1 MKDTASSCMV
11 VATLIATV
19 MFAAAF
25 SVPGGNDD
33 DTGRPIFLTK
43 KSFLVFAISD
53 ALALF
58 SSATSILIFLS
69 ILTSR
74 YAEEDFLESLP
85 NRLIIGLATLF
96 ISVAT
101 MMIAFCATLFIVL
114 GPELV
119 WVANPMALV
128 ACVPSQGRKPNS
140 FLFPVSSTPGNL
152 PVTVFLSG
160 HLPISQ
166 LSGTGTKED
175 PRAPRHAHFH
185 GRRVRRFSGD
195 APPPPAS
202 PAADQHP
209 YLPGSPIRALHV
221 PLLGIFVSVSPPNS
235 LSGEVPATFSTP
247 IPARALGSVL
257 LPFWCENYLSW
268 SASVELWFMGQ
279 GYEDHLVTQEAD
291 IPEAYKTCFKFW
303 TQAKGLYTND
313 IQRLYKVASAIVHLS
328 QQDLDLSTYIGQI
341 ASLKEQFLTVMP
353 LTPDVGAQQTQ
364 LDKFFMV
371 LTLIGLRPD
380 LEPIR
385 DQILGSSSVP
395 SLDDVFARLLRI
407 SSTQTLP
414 SDSASDS
421 SVLVSQ
427 TTSRGGRSGTRGRG
441 QRPHCT
447 YCNKLGHTRDRCYQ
461 LHGRPPRTAHM
472 AQSSDSPLPQPPSSS
487 ASQTSQASIASVAQ
501 PGNASAC
508 LTHTSSLGPWIL
520 DSGAS
525 DHLSGNKD
533 LFSSITTTSDLPT
546 VTLANGSQ
554 TVAKGIGLALP
565 LPSLPLTSVLYTP
578 ECPFNLIS
586 ISKITRTLN
595 CSITFS
601 DKFVT
606 LQDRSTGKTIGIGR
620 ESQGLYHLTSDSS
633 PAVCISTDAPLLI
646 HNRLGHPS
654 LSKFQKMVPRFST
667 LSSLPCESCQL
678 GKHTRVS
685 FPKRLN
691 NRAKSPFELVHTDV
705 WGPCRTAST
714 LGFQYF
720 VTFIDDYSRCTWLFL
735 MKNRAELFS
744 IFQKF
749 YTEIQTQ
756 FNISIRVLRSDN
768 AREYFSAQF
777 TSFMSHHGILHQSS
791 CAHTPQQNGVAE
803 RKNRHLVETART
815 LLLHSHVPF
824 RFWGDAVLTACY
836 LINRMPS
843 SVLHDQIPHSLLFPD
858 QPLYFLP
865 PRVFGC
871 TCFVHILT
879 PGQDKLSAKAMK
891 CLFLGYSRLQKGYRC
906 YSLETHRY
914 FISADV
920 TFFEDSPFFSTT
932 SESLPVSEVLP
943 IPIVSPPDAMP
954 PRPLQVY
961 HRRPRVVAPL
971 PFLRHLLTHFLS
983 LRLHLPRLCLLLMTY
998 PLLFGKAGDRQWW
1011 MKWLLC
1017 TLMALGNLVVLPS
1030 GKSTVG
1036 CRWVYAVKVGPD
1048 GQVDRLKARLVAKGY
1063 TQVYGSDYGDTF
1075 SPVAKIASVRLLL
1088 SMAAM
1093 CSWPLYQLDIKNAF
1107 LHGDLARKFIWSN
1120 LLCIYL
1126 VVYVDD
1132 IVITGSDQDGIQKL
1146 KQHLFTHF
1154 QTKDLGK
1161 LKYFLGIEIAQS
1173 SSGVVLSQRKTGEPL
1188 GDPGRYR
1195 RLVGK
1200 LNYLTITRPD
1210 ISFPVSVV
1218 SQFLQSPCDS
1228 HWDAVI
1234 RILRYIKSTPGQG
1247 VLYENRGHTQV
1258 VGYTDADWAG
1268 SPTDRRSTSGY
1279 CVFIGGNLISWKSKK
1294 QDVVARSSAEA
1305 EYRAMALATCE
1316 LIWLR
1321 HLLQELRF
1329 GKDEQM
1335 KLICD
1340 NQAALHIASNPV
1352 FHERTKHIE
1361 VDCHFIREKI
1371 ASGCVATSFV
1381 NSNDQL
1387 ADIFTKSLRGRAASN
1402 YVKGQMLWM
1411 LMIRLF
1417 KGKLCFFIYDVCF
1430 LSTTY
1435 LWPKSIV
1442 AHNFIQ
1448 VIVEVPCK
1456 VRSQMGLGQCKKC
1469 YCKPTFDQAK
1479 YVCANSNF
1487 IEEKVNML
1495 ISSKLKE
1502 NHNSIYSGR
1511 ASNILPMFLHNTLI
1525 SGFIAAERELPV
1537 TDGVL
1542 PAFQGRGVGLYT
1554 MAADSSS
1561 VDVILDFL
1569 RRNRFTRAE
1578 AALRSELGNRPDLN
1592 GFLQKLT
1599 LEEKA
1604 DSGNVAGVEAANGD
1618 GSQAQ
1623 GSGSK
1628 ELVIVKEIECGERNK
1643 PPSGDATN
1651 MRSDKNFAFSK
1662 GSEDT
1667 VLDLYTW
1674 KFNADPYR
1682 NEGGSSGVS
1691 TKNNSNSNS
1700 VLELQV
1706 YEQSRYRIGELS
1718 DAVASK
1724 DAKSGEEEI
1733 GFSGEKRGSWVGSSS
1748 EKDGKR
1754 KAEMGGIRAAIKE
1767 QVDEVGRALYFG
1779 KSQGSSEL
1787 KTISSLN
1794 FPLVLECQKEELP
1807 RLPPVKLKSEE
1818 KPLNISWEEKF
1829 EHEGCIS
1836 NGDAYVVVGGKRTA
1850 GGSWLSVSQGIAED
1864 TSDLVSG
1871 FATVGDGL
1879 SESIDYPNEYWD
1891 SDEYDDDDDVGY
1903 MRQPIE
1909 DETWFLAHEIDY
1921 PSDNEKGTG
1930 HGSVPDPQ
1938 ERGPTKDEDDDQS
1951 FAEEDSYFS
1960 GEQYFPAKHVAP
1972 VSASDDPIGL
1982 SVTEMDLSLR
1992 QMNLS
1997 MLRDGKVM
2005 NDCGRPRLD
2014 DNCMDDDQHGSV
2026 RSIGVGINSDAA
2038 DIGSEVKNHPD
2049 GGFSF
2054 PPPLRDGQ
2062 LVQASS
2068 SKSLWSNNCNAPT
2081 SDETDDCLNALMRNA
2096 DMLASW
2102 RRKSSD
2108 SSPVKSSK
2116 DEIMLMLLD
2125 QRTLLPSTLSNY
2137 GYNERGHVKKE
2148 EDEKTGGAR
2157 EEDPGVSLEDEEAA
2171 AVQEQVRQIKAQE
2184 EEFETFNLKIV
2195 HRKNRHVSPHLKN
2208 LLNY

>member
-1 MKDTASSCMV
+1 MITSEK
-11 VATLIATV
+11 
-19 MFAAAF
+19 
-25 SVPGGNDD
+25 
-33 DTGRPIFLTK
+33 
-43 KSFLVFAISD
+43 LV
-53 ALALF
+53 
-58 SSATSILIFLS
+58 
-69 ILTSR
+69 
-74 YAEEDFLESLP
+74 
-85 NRLIIGLATLF
+85 
-96 ISVAT
+96 
-101 MMIAFCATLFIVL
+101 
-114 GPELV
+114 
-119 WVANPMALV
+119 
-128 ACVPSQGRKPNS
+128 
-140 FLFPVSSTPGNL
+140 
-152 PVTVFLSG
+152 
-160 HLPISQ
+160 
-166 LSGTGTKED
+166 
-175 PRAPRHAHFH
+175 
-185 GRRVRRFSGD
+185 
-195 APPPPAS
+195 
-202 PAADQHP
+202 
-209 YLPGSPIRALHV
+209 GS
-221 PLLGIFVSVSPPNS
+221 
-235 LSGEVPATFSTP
+235 
-247 IPARALGSVL
+247 
-257 LPFWCENYLSW
+257 ENYLSW

-279 GYEDHLVTQEAD
+279 GYEDHLITQEAD
-291 IPEAYKTCFKFW
+291 IPEVDRVQWRKIDAQLCSVLWQSVDPRILLHLQAYKTCFKFW

-414 SDSASDS
+414 SDSTSDS

-472 AQSSDSPLPQPPSSS
+472 AQSSDSLLPQPPSSS

-606 LQDRSTGKTIGIGR
+606 LQDRSTGKTIDIGR

-633 PAVCISTDAPLLI
+633 PAVCISTDAPFLI

-667 LSSLPCESCQL
+667 LSSLLCESCQL

-720 VTFIDDYSRCTWLFL
+720 VTFIDDYSR
-735 MKNRAELFS
+735 S
-744 IFQKF
+744 
-749 YTEIQTQ
+749 
-756 FNISIRVLRSDN
+756 
-768 AREYFSAQF
+768 
-777 TSFMSHHGILHQSS
+777 
-791 CAHTPQQNGVAE
+791 E

-815 LLLHSHVPF
+815 LLLHNHVPF

-843 SVLHDQIPHSLLFPD
+843 SVLHDQIPHSLLFPN

-914 FISADV
+914 FISADI

-971 PFLRHLLTHFLS
+971 PFPEAPADS
-983 LRLHLPRLCLLLMTY
+983 LPIPSASPAPALPSPNDLPIAVRKGWRQAMVDEMAALHSNGTW
-998 PLLFGKAGDRQWW
+998 D
-1011 MKWLLC
+1011 
-1017 TLMALGNLVVLPS
+1017 LVVLPS

-1088 SMAAM
+1088 SMASM

-1107 LHGDLARKFIWSN
+1107 LHGDLAEEVYMEQPLGFVAQGESGLVCRLRRSLYGLKQSPRAWFSRFSSVVQEFGMLRSTADHSVFYHHN
-1120 LLCIYL
+1120 SLGQCIYL

-1173 SSGVVLSQRKTGEPL
+1173 SSGVVLSQRKYALDILEETGMLDCKPVDTPMDPNVKLVPGQGEPL

-1387 ADIFTKSLRGRAASN
+1387 ADIFTKSLRGPRIKYICN
-1402 YVKGQMLWM
+1402 
-1411 LMIRLF
+1411 
-1417 KGKLCFFIYDVCF
+1417 KLGAYDV
-1430 LSTTY
+1430 Y
-1435 LWPKSIV
+1435 
-1442 AHNFIQ
+1442 A
-1448 VIVEVPCK
+1448 
-1456 VRSQMGLGQCKKC
+1456 
-1469 YCKPTFDQAK
+1469 
-1479 YVCANSNF
+1479 
-1487 IEEKVNML
+1487 
-1495 ISSKLKE
+1495 
-1502 NHNSIYSGR
+1502 
-1511 ASNILPMFLHNTLI
+1511 
-1525 SGFIAAERELPV
+1525 
-1537 TDGVL
+1537 
-1542 PAFQGRGVGLYT
+1542 PA
-1554 MAADSSS
+1554 
-1561 VDVILDFL
+1561 
-1569 RRNRFTRAE
+1569 
-1578 AALRSELGNRPDLN
+1578 
-1592 GFLQKLT
+1592 
-1599 LEEKA
+1599 
-1604 DSGNVAGVEAANGD
+1604 
-1618 GSQAQ
+1618 
-1623 GSGSK
+1623 
-1628 ELVIVKEIECGERNK
+1628 
-1643 PPSGDATN
+1643 
-1651 MRSDKNFAFSK
+1651 
-1662 GSEDT
+1662 
-1667 VLDLYTW
+1667 
-1674 KFNADPYR
+1674 
-1682 NEGGSSGVS
+1682 
-1691 TKNNSNSNS
+1691 
-1700 VLELQV
+1700 
-1706 YEQSRYRIGELS
+1706 
-1718 DAVASK
+1718 
-1724 DAKSGEEEI
+1724 
-1733 GFSGEKRGSWVGSSS
+1733 
-1748 EKDGKR
+1748 
-1754 KAEMGGIRAAIKE
+1754 
-1767 QVDEVGRALYFG
+1767 
-1779 KSQGSSEL
+1779 
-1787 KTISSLN
+1787 
-1794 FPLVLECQKEELP
+1794 
-1807 RLPPVKLKSEE
+1807 
-1818 KPLNISWEEKF
+1818 
-1829 EHEGCIS
+1829 
-1836 NGDAYVVVGGKRTA
+1836 
-1850 GGSWLSVSQGIAED
+1850 
-1864 TSDLVSG
+1864 
-1871 FATVGDGL
+1871 
-1879 SESIDYPNEYWD
+1879 
-1891 SDEYDDDDDVGY
+1891 
-1903 MRQPIE
+1903 
-1909 DETWFLAHEIDY
+1909 
-1921 PSDNEKGTG
+1921 
-1930 HGSVPDPQ
+1930 
-1938 ERGPTKDEDDDQS
+1938 
-1951 FAEEDSYFS
+1951 
-1960 GEQYFPAKHVAP
+1960 
-1972 VSASDDPIGL
+1972 
-1982 SVTEMDLSLR
+1982 
-1992 QMNLS
+1992 
-1997 MLRDGKVM
+1997 
-2005 NDCGRPRLD
+2005 
-2014 DNCMDDDQHGSV
+2014 
-2026 RSIGVGINSDAA
+2026 
-2038 DIGSEVKNHPD
+2038 
-2049 GGFSF
+2049 
-2054 PPPLRDGQ
+2054 
-2062 LVQASS
+2062 
-2068 SKSLWSNNCNAPT
+2068 
-2081 SDETDDCLNALMRNA
+2081 
-2096 DMLASW
+2096 
-2102 RRKSSD
+2102 
-2108 SSPVKSSK
+2108 
-2116 DEIMLMLLD
+2116 
-2125 QRTLLPSTLSNY
+2125 
-2137 GYNERGHVKKE
+2137 
-2148 EDEKTGGAR
+2148 
-2157 EEDPGVSLEDEEAA
+2157 
-2171 AVQEQVRQIKAQE
+2171 
-2184 EEFETFNLKIV
+2184 
-2195 HRKNRHVSPHLKN
+2195 
-2208 LLNY
+2208 

>member
-1 MKDTASSCMV
+1 MITSEK
-11 VATLIATV
+11 
-19 MFAAAF
+19 
-25 SVPGGNDD
+25 
-33 DTGRPIFLTK
+33 
-43 KSFLVFAISD
+43 LV
-53 ALALF
+53 
-58 SSATSILIFLS
+58 
-69 ILTSR
+69 
-74 YAEEDFLESLP
+74 
-85 NRLIIGLATLF
+85 
-96 ISVAT
+96 
-101 MMIAFCATLFIVL
+101 
-114 GPELV
+114 
-119 WVANPMALV
+119 
-128 ACVPSQGRKPNS
+128 
-140 FLFPVSSTPGNL
+140 
-152 PVTVFLSG
+152 
-160 HLPISQ
+160 
-166 LSGTGTKED
+166 
-175 PRAPRHAHFH
+175 
-185 GRRVRRFSGD
+185 
-195 APPPPAS
+195 
-202 PAADQHP
+202 
-209 YLPGSPIRALHV
+209 GS
-221 PLLGIFVSVSPPNS
+221 
-235 LSGEVPATFSTP
+235 
-247 IPARALGSVL
+247 
-257 LPFWCENYLSW
+257 ENYLSW

-291 IPEAYKTCFKFW
+291 IPEVDRVQWRKIDAQLCSVLWQSVDPRILLHLQAYKTCFKFW

-971 PFLRHLLTHFLS
+971 PFPEAPADSLPIPSASPAPALPSPNDLPIAVRKGTRSTRNPHPIYNFLS
-983 LRLHLPRLCLLLMTY
+983 YHRLSSPYSAFVSAISSVSLPKSTHEALSH
-998 PLLFGKAGDRQWW
+998 PGWRQA
-1011 MKWLLC
+1011 MVDE
-1017 TLMALGNLVVLPS
+1017 MAALHSNGTWDLVVLPS

-1107 LHGDLARKFIWSN
+1107 LHGDLAEEVYMEQPPGFVAQGESGLVCRLRRSLYGLKQSPRAWFSRFSSVVQEFGMLRSTADHSVFYHHN
-1120 LLCIYL
+1120 SLGQCIYL

-1173 SSGVVLSQRKTGEPL
+1173 SSGVVLSQRKYALDILEETGMLDCKPVDTPMDPNVKLVPGQGEPL

-1387 ADIFTKSLRGRAASN
+1387 ADIFTKSLRGPRIKYICN
-1402 YVKGQMLWM
+1402 
-1411 LMIRLF
+1411 
-1417 KGKLCFFIYDVCF
+1417 KLGAYDV
-1430 LSTTY
+1430 Y
-1435 LWPKSIV
+1435 
-1442 AHNFIQ
+1442 A
-1448 VIVEVPCK
+1448 
-1456 VRSQMGLGQCKKC
+1456 
-1469 YCKPTFDQAK
+1469 
-1479 YVCANSNF
+1479 
-1487 IEEKVNML
+1487 
-1495 ISSKLKE
+1495 
-1502 NHNSIYSGR
+1502 
-1511 ASNILPMFLHNTLI
+1511 
-1525 SGFIAAERELPV
+1525 
-1537 TDGVL
+1537 
-1542 PAFQGRGVGLYT
+1542 PA
-1554 MAADSSS
+1554 
-1561 VDVILDFL
+1561 
-1569 RRNRFTRAE
+1569 
-1578 AALRSELGNRPDLN
+1578 
-1592 GFLQKLT
+1592 
-1599 LEEKA
+1599 
-1604 DSGNVAGVEAANGD
+1604 
-1618 GSQAQ
+1618 
-1623 GSGSK
+1623 
-1628 ELVIVKEIECGERNK
+1628 
-1643 PPSGDATN
+1643 
-1651 MRSDKNFAFSK
+1651 
-1662 GSEDT
+1662 
-1667 VLDLYTW
+1667 
-1674 KFNADPYR
+1674 
-1682 NEGGSSGVS
+1682 
-1691 TKNNSNSNS
+1691 
-1700 VLELQV
+1700 
-1706 YEQSRYRIGELS
+1706 
-1718 DAVASK
+1718 
-1724 DAKSGEEEI
+1724 
-1733 GFSGEKRGSWVGSSS
+1733 
-1748 EKDGKR
+1748 
-1754 KAEMGGIRAAIKE
+1754 
-1767 QVDEVGRALYFG
+1767 
-1779 KSQGSSEL
+1779 
-1787 KTISSLN
+1787 
-1794 FPLVLECQKEELP
+1794 
-1807 RLPPVKLKSEE
+1807 
-1818 KPLNISWEEKF
+1818 
-1829 EHEGCIS
+1829 
-1836 NGDAYVVVGGKRTA
+1836 
-1850 GGSWLSVSQGIAED
+1850 
-1864 TSDLVSG
+1864 
-1871 FATVGDGL
+1871 
-1879 SESIDYPNEYWD
+1879 
-1891 SDEYDDDDDVGY
+1891 
-1903 MRQPIE
+1903 
-1909 DETWFLAHEIDY
+1909 
-1921 PSDNEKGTG
+1921 
-1930 HGSVPDPQ
+1930 
-1938 ERGPTKDEDDDQS
+1938 
-1951 FAEEDSYFS
+1951 
-1960 GEQYFPAKHVAP
+1960 
-1972 VSASDDPIGL
+1972 
-1982 SVTEMDLSLR
+1982 
-1992 QMNLS
+1992 
-1997 MLRDGKVM
+1997 
-2005 NDCGRPRLD
+2005 
-2014 DNCMDDDQHGSV
+2014 
-2026 RSIGVGINSDAA
+2026 
-2038 DIGSEVKNHPD
+2038 
-2049 GGFSF
+2049 
-2054 PPPLRDGQ
+2054 
-2062 LVQASS
+2062 
-2068 SKSLWSNNCNAPT
+2068 
-2081 SDETDDCLNALMRNA
+2081 
-2096 DMLASW
+2096 
-2102 RRKSSD
+2102 
-2108 SSPVKSSK
+2108 
-2116 DEIMLMLLD
+2116 
-2125 QRTLLPSTLSNY
+2125 
-2137 GYNERGHVKKE
+2137 
-2148 EDEKTGGAR
+2148 
-2157 EEDPGVSLEDEEAA
+2157 
-2171 AVQEQVRQIKAQE
+2171 
-2184 EEFETFNLKIV
+2184 
-2195 HRKNRHVSPHLKN
+2195 
-2208 LLNY
+2208 

>member
-1 MKDTASSCMV
+1 MITSEK
-11 VATLIATV
+11 
-19 MFAAAF
+19 
-25 SVPGGNDD
+25 
-33 DTGRPIFLTK
+33 
-43 KSFLVFAISD
+43 LV
-53 ALALF
+53 
-58 SSATSILIFLS
+58 
-69 ILTSR
+69 
-74 YAEEDFLESLP
+74 
-85 NRLIIGLATLF
+85 
-96 ISVAT
+96 
-101 MMIAFCATLFIVL
+101 
-114 GPELV
+114 
-119 WVANPMALV
+119 
-128 ACVPSQGRKPNS
+128 
-140 FLFPVSSTPGNL
+140 
-152 PVTVFLSG
+152 
-160 HLPISQ
+160 
-166 LSGTGTKED
+166 
-175 PRAPRHAHFH
+175 
-185 GRRVRRFSGD
+185 
-195 APPPPAS
+195 
-202 PAADQHP
+202 
-209 YLPGSPIRALHV
+209 GS
-221 PLLGIFVSVSPPNS
+221 
-235 LSGEVPATFSTP
+235 
-247 IPARALGSVL
+247 
-257 LPFWCENYLSW
+257 ENYLSW

-279 GYEDHLVTQEAD
+279 GYEDHLITQETD
-291 IPEAYKTCFKFW
+291 IPEVDRVQWRKIDAQLCSVLWQSVDPRILLHLQAYKTCFKFW

-554 TVAKGIGLALP
+554 TVAKGIGLALL

-815 LLLHSHVPF
+815 LLLHNH
-824 RFWGDAVLTACY
+824 
-836 LINRMPS
+836 
-843 SVLHDQIPHSLLFPD
+843 
-858 QPLYFLP
+858 
-865 PRVFGC
+865 
-871 TCFVHILT
+871 
-879 PGQDKLSAKAMK
+879 DKLSAKAMK

-932 SESLPVSEVLP
+932 SESLSVSEVLP

-971 PFLRHLLTHFLS
+971 PFPEAPADS
-983 LRLHLPRLCLLLMTY
+983 LPIPSASPAPALPSPNDLPIAVRKAPMK
-998 PLLFGKAGDRQWW
+998 LFPIQAGDRQWW

-1017 TLMALGNLVVLPS
+1017 TLMHLGSVVLPS

-1093 CSWPLYQLDIKNAF
+1093 CSWPLYQLDIKNGESGLVCRLRRSLYGLKQSPRAWF
-1107 LHGDLARKFIWSN
+1107 SRFSSVVQEFGMLRSTADHSVFYHHNSLGQ
-1120 LLCIYL
+1120 CIYL

-1132 IVITGSDQDGIQKL
+1132 IVITGSDQDDSSIQ
-1146 KQHLFTHF
+1146 FWCGPF
-1154 QTKDLGK
+1154 
-1161 LKYFLGIEIAQS
+1161 
-1173 SSGVVLSQRKTGEPL
+1173 QRKYALDILEETGMLDCKPVDTPMDPNVKLVPGQGEPL

-1228 HWDAVI
+1228 HWDAMQIGLAHPQIDVP
-1234 RILRYIKSTPGQG
+1234 LQG
-1247 VLYENRGHTQV
+1247 T
-1258 VGYTDADWAG
+1258 
-1268 SPTDRRSTSGY
+1268 
-1279 CVFIGGNLISWKSKK
+1279 VFYGGNLISWKSKK

-1387 ADIFTKSLRGRAASN
+1387 ADIFTKSLRGFSP
-1402 YVKGQMLWM
+1402 
-1411 LMIRLF
+1411 F
-1417 KGKLCFFIYDVCF
+1417 S
-1430 LSTTY
+1430 LSLNSLDAICDIHTV
-1435 LWPKSIV
+1435 SGSR
-1442 AHNFIQ
+1442 
-1448 VIVEVPCK
+1448 VIHALVLTADL
-1456 VRSQMGLGQCKKC
+1456 RNLG
-1469 YCKPTFDQAK
+1469 
-1479 YVCANSNF
+1479 V
-1487 IEEKVNML
+1487 
-1495 ISSKLKE
+1495 
-1502 NHNSIYSGR
+1502 
-1511 ASNILPMFLHNTLI
+1511 
-1525 SGFIAAERELPV
+1525 
-1537 TDGVL
+1537 
-1542 PAFQGRGVGLYT
+1542 
-1554 MAADSSS
+1554 
-1561 VDVILDFL
+1561 
-1569 RRNRFTRAE
+1569 
-1578 AALRSELGNRPDLN
+1578 
-1592 GFLQKLT
+1592 KLT
-1599 LEEKA
+1599 KSSLLIICHQAGEKRKEEEMIELEGPLGK
-1604 DSGNVAGVEAANGD
+1604 
-1618 GSQAQ
+1618 
-1623 GSGSK
+1623 
-1628 ELVIVKEIECGERNK
+1628 
-1643 PPSGDATN
+1643 
-1651 MRSDKNFAFSK
+1651 
-1662 GSEDT
+1662 
-1667 VLDLYTW
+1667 
-1674 KFNADPYR
+1674 
-1682 NEGGSSGVS
+1682 
-1691 TKNNSNSNS
+1691 
-1700 VLELQV
+1700 
-1706 YEQSRYRIGELS
+1706 S
-1718 DAVASK
+1718 DAVNH
-1724 DAKSGEEEI
+1724 
-1733 GFSGEKRGSWVGSSS
+1733 
-1748 EKDGKR
+1748 
-1754 KAEMGGIRAAIKE
+1754 
-1767 QVDEVGRALYFG
+1767 
-1779 KSQGSSEL
+1779 EL
-1787 KTISSLN
+1787 
-1794 FPLVLECQKEELP
+1794 VYLERE
-1807 RLPPVKLKSEE
+1807 
-1818 KPLNISWEEKF
+1818 
-1829 EHEGCIS
+1829 
-1836 NGDAYVVVGGKRTA
+1836 
-1850 GGSWLSVSQGIAED
+1850 
-1864 TSDLVSG
+1864 
-1871 FATVGDGL
+1871 
-1879 SESIDYPNEYWD
+1879 
-1891 SDEYDDDDDVGY
+1891 
-1903 MRQPIE
+1903 
-1909 DETWFLAHEIDY
+1909 
-1921 PSDNEKGTG
+1921 
-1930 HGSVPDPQ
+1930 
-1938 ERGPTKDEDDDQS
+1938 
-1951 FAEEDSYFS
+1951 
-1960 GEQYFPAKHVAP
+1960 
-1972 VSASDDPIGL
+1972 
-1982 SVTEMDLSLR
+1982 
-1992 QMNLS
+1992 LS
-1997 MLRDGKVM
+1997 MLRKNGTVDPFGLYLYGLVLNKK
-2005 NDCGRPRLD
+2005 
-2014 DNCMDDDQHGSV
+2014 
-2026 RSIGVGINSDAA
+2026 
-2038 DIGSEVKNHPD
+2038 GSENLARTVLVESVNSYPWNWNAWTELQSLCTTIDILNSLNLNYHWMKDFFLANAYQELRMHNESL
-2049 GGFSF
+2049 GKYEYLQGTFSF
-2054 PPPLRDGQ
+2054 SNYIQAQIAKAQYSLREFEQVEVIFEELLRNDPYR
-2062 LVQASS
+2062 VEDMDMY
-2068 SKSLWSNNCNAPT
+2068 SNVLYAKECF
-2081 SDETDDCLNALMRNA
+2081 
-2096 DMLASW
+2096 
-2102 RRKSSD
+2102 
-2108 SSPVKSSK
+2108 
-2116 DEIMLMLLD
+2116 
-2125 QRTLLPSTLSNY
+2125 STLSYLAHRVFLTDKYRPESCFIIGNY
-2137 GYNERGHVKKE
+2137 YSLKGQHEKSVVYFRRALKLNKNYLSAWTLMGHEYVEMKNTPAAVDAYRRAVDINPCDYRAWYGLGQAYEMMGMPYYALHYFRKSVFLQPNDSRLWIAMGQCYE
-2148 EDEKTGGAR
+2148 TDQLQM
-2157 EEDPGVSLEDEEAA
+2157 LEDAIKCYKRAANCNDTEAIALHQIAKLSKDLKRSEEAA
-2171 AVQEQVRQIKAQE
+2171 FYYKKDLERMEAEEREGPNLVEALLFLATYYKSQKRFEEAEIYCIRLLDYTGPEKETAKSLLRGMRKAQSGFSSIDIE
-2184 EEFETFNLKIV
+2184 
-2195 HRKNRHVSPHLKN
+2195 HLPP
-2208 LLNY
+2208 

>member
-1 MKDTASSCMV
+1 MTTKNQIFT
-11 VATLIATV
+11 
-19 MFAAAF
+19 
-25 SVPGGNDD
+25 SV
-33 DTGRPIFLTK
+33 
-43 KSFLVFAISD
+43 
-53 ALALF
+53 
-58 SSATSILIFLS
+58 
-69 ILTSR
+69 
-74 YAEEDFLESLP
+74 
-85 NRLIIGLATLF
+85 
-96 ISVAT
+96 
-101 MMIAFCATLFIVL
+101 
-114 GPELV
+114 
-119 WVANPMALV
+119 
-128 ACVPSQGRKPNS
+128 
-140 FLFPVSSTPGNL
+140 
-152 PVTVFLSG
+152 LSG
-160 HLPISQ
+160 
-166 LSGTGTKED
+166 
-175 PRAPRHAHFH
+175 
-185 GRRVRRFSGD
+185 
-195 APPPPAS
+195 S
-202 PAADQHP
+202 P
-209 YLPGSPIRALHV
+209 LITSEKLVGS
-221 PLLGIFVSVSPPNS
+221 
-235 LSGEVPATFSTP
+235 
-247 IPARALGSVL
+247 
-257 LPFWCENYLSW
+257 ENYLSW

-291 IPEAYKTCFKFW
+291 IPEVDRVQWRKIDAQLCSVLWQSVDPRILLHLQAYKTCFKFW

-954 PRPLQVY
+954 PDHFRFII
-961 HRRPRVVAPL
+961 VAL
-971 PFLRHLLTHFLS
+971 VSLLLSLFLRHLLTHFLS

-998 PLLFGKAGDRQWW
+998 PLLFGKSTHEALSHPGWRQA
-1011 MKWLLC
+1011 MVDE
-1017 TLMALGNLVVLPS
+1017 MAALHSNGTWDLVVLPS

-1048 GQVDRLKARLVAKGY
+1048 GQVDRLKAHCFCPL
-1063 TQVYGSDYGDTF
+1063 
-1075 SPVAKIASVRLLL
+1075 ASLHGCYV
-1088 SMAAM
+1088 
-1093 CSWPLYQLDIKNAF
+1093 SWPLYQLDIKNAF
-1107 LHGDLARKFIWSN
+1107 LHGDLAEEVYMEQPPGFVAQGESGLVCRLRRSLYGLKQSPRAWFSRFSSVVQEFGMLRSTADHSVFYHHN
-1120 LLCIYL
+1120 SLGQCIYL
-1126 VVYVDD
+1126 VVYMDD

-1173 SSGVVLSQRKTGEPL
+1173 SSGVVLSQRKYALDILEETGMLDCKPVDTPMDPNVKLVPGQGEPL

-1195 RLVGK
+1195 RLV
-1200 LNYLTITRPD
+1200 
-1210 ISFPVSVV
+1210 
-1218 SQFLQSPCDS
+1218 
-1228 HWDAVI
+1228 
-1234 RILRYIKSTPGQG
+1234 
-1247 VLYENRGHTQV
+1247 
-1258 VGYTDADWAG
+1258 DADWAG

-1352 FHERTKHIE
+1352 FHERLSILKLI
-1361 VDCHFIREKI
+1361 VI
-1371 ASGCVATSFV
+1371 
-1381 NSNDQL
+1381 
-1387 ADIFTKSLRGRAASN
+1387 SLERRSH
-1402 YVKGQMLWM
+1402 Q
-1411 LMIRLF
+1411 
-1417 KGKLCFFIYDVCF
+1417 DV
-1430 LSTTY
+1430 L
-1435 LWPKSIV
+1435 
-1442 AHNFIQ
+1442 
-1448 VIVEVPCK
+1448 
-1456 VRSQMGLGQCKKC
+1456 
-1469 YCKPTFDQAK
+1469 
-1479 YVCANSNF
+1479 
-1487 IEEKVNML
+1487 
-1495 ISSKLKE
+1495 
-1502 NHNSIYSGR
+1502 
-1511 ASNILPMFLHNTLI
+1511 
-1525 SGFIAAERELPV
+1525 
-1537 TDGVL
+1537 
-1542 PAFQGRGVGLYT
+1542 
-1554 MAADSSS
+1554 
-1561 VDVILDFL
+1561 
-1569 RRNRFTRAE
+1569 
-1578 AALRSELGNRPDLN
+1578 
-1592 GFLQKLT
+1592 
-1599 LEEKA
+1599 
-1604 DSGNVAGVEAANGD
+1604 
-1618 GSQAQ
+1618 
-1623 GSGSK
+1623 
-1628 ELVIVKEIECGERNK
+1628 
-1643 PPSGDATN
+1643 
-1651 MRSDKNFAFSK
+1651 
-1662 GSEDT
+1662 
-1667 VLDLYTW
+1667 
-1674 KFNADPYR
+1674 
-1682 NEGGSSGVS
+1682 
-1691 TKNNSNSNS
+1691 
-1700 VLELQV
+1700 LQV
-1706 YEQSRYRIGELS
+1706 LS
-1718 DAVASK
+1718 
-1724 DAKSGEEEI
+1724 I
-1733 GFSGEKRGSWVGSSS
+1733 
-1748 EKDGKR
+1748 
-1754 KAEMGGIRAAIKE
+1754 
-1767 QVDEVGRALYFG
+1767 
-1779 KSQGSSEL
+1779 
-1787 KTISSLN
+1787 
-1794 FPLVLECQKEELP
+1794 
-1807 RLPPVKLKSEE
+1807 
-1818 KPLNISWEEKF
+1818 
-1829 EHEGCIS
+1829 
-1836 NGDAYVVVGGKRTA
+1836 
-1850 GGSWLSVSQGIAED
+1850 
-1864 TSDLVSG
+1864 
-1871 FATVGDGL
+1871 
-1879 SESIDYPNEYWD
+1879 
-1891 SDEYDDDDDVGY
+1891 
-1903 MRQPIE
+1903 
-1909 DETWFLAHEIDY
+1909 
-1921 PSDNEKGTG
+1921 
-1930 HGSVPDPQ
+1930 
-1938 ERGPTKDEDDDQS
+1938 
-1951 FAEEDSYFS
+1951 
-1960 GEQYFPAKHVAP
+1960 
-1972 VSASDDPIGL
+1972 
-1982 SVTEMDLSLR
+1982 
-1992 QMNLS
+1992 QM
-1997 MLRDGKVM
+1997 
-2005 NDCGRPRLD
+2005 
-2014 DNCMDDDQHGSV
+2014 
-2026 RSIGVGINSDAA
+2026 IN
-2038 DIGSEVKNHPD
+2038 
-2049 GGFSF
+2049 
-2054 PPPLRDGQ
+2054 
-2062 LVQASS
+2062 
-2068 SKSLWSNNCNAPT
+2068 
-2081 SDETDDCLNALMRNA
+2081 
-2096 DMLASW
+2096 
-2102 RRKSSD
+2102 
-2108 SSPVKSSK
+2108 
-2116 DEIMLMLLD
+2116 
-2125 QRTLLPSTLSNY
+2125 
-2137 GYNERGHVKKE
+2137 
-2148 EDEKTGGAR
+2148 
-2157 EEDPGVSLEDEEAA
+2157 
-2171 AVQEQVRQIKAQE
+2171 
-2184 EEFETFNLKIV
+2184 
-2195 HRKNRHVSPHLKN
+2195 
-2208 LLNY
+2208 